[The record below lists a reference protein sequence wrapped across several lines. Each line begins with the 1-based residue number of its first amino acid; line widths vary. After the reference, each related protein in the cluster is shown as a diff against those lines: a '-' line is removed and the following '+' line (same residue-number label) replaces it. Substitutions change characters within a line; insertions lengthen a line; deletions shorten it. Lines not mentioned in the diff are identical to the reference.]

1 MKSENIND
9 FGFTTEADF
18 SPVPDNRMKKLEELI
33 LPLIQRMIDSADKDI
48 VWKNRKEPLE
58 NLKKQILEITRGE

>member
-1 MKSENIND
+1 MKLEKIND

-18 SPVPDNRMKKLEELI
+18 TIAPDNRMQKIEELV
-33 LPLIQRMIDSADKDI
+33 LPLIQNLIDSGDKDI

-58 NLKKQILEITRGE
+58 KLKKQILEITRA